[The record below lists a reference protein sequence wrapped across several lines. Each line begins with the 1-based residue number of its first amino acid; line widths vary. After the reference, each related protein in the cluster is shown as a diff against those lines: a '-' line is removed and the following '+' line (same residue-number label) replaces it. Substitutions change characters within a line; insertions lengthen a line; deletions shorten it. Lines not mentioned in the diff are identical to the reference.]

1 METLAYSPLV
11 SHILKYTS
19 TTVGRDKIYRA
30 VQYWSRF
37 YAWYLL
43 RKGKTP
49 DVIAPWAALKSHLA
63 LSRKLMR
70 VGKNVEHLKAASL
83 LIQEA
88 GKTDPILRALGI
100 GRQLGYAGYLTYD
113 VANWAHG
120 SKFVTLKN
128 NKEISKIAARFWFT
142 GLSCNIAA
150 GLYKIYVNRQQQQ
163 AIASRAHTDEK
174 NVQTKKLEKDL
185 WAAQKQLLQD
195 CLDICNP
202 GTSIGLFNF
211 DDGFIGLAGL
221 GSSFLGIASQWKKTA
236 PA

>member
-19 TTVGRDKIYRA
+19 TTVGRDKVYRA

-43 RKGKTP
+43 RTGKTP

-70 VGKNVEHLKAASL
+70 IGKNVEHLKAASL
-83 LIQEA
+83 LIQESA
-88 GKTDPILRALGI
+88 KTDPILRALGI

-150 GLYKIYVNRQQQQ
+150 GLYKIYVNRQQMQ
-163 AIASRAHTDEK
+163 AVRSSGSSDEK
-174 NVQTKKLEKDL
+174 GTQVKKLEKDL
-185 WAAQKQLLQD
+185 YAAQKQLLQD

-202 GTSIGLFNF
+202 GTSLGVFNF
-211 DDGFIGLAGL
+211 DDGLIGLAGL
-221 GSSFLGIASQWKKTA
+221 GSSFLGMATQWKKTA
-236 PA
+236 V